1 MLVST
6 KREPTVKYSNGKL
19 TVYISPALKEHALP
33 GERLIY
39 HVLYTGMVER
49 VRNVTWMSFLC
60 VLLFFCHFLVAYRSI
75 SICCIIIQ

>member
-1 MLVST
+1 M
-6 KREPTVKYSNGKL
+6 KYSNGKL
-19 TVYISPALKEHALP
+19 TVYISPALKEHDLP

-60 VLLFFCHFLVAYRSI
+60 VLLFFFAI
-75 SICCIIIQ
+75 SLLHIVPFPFAA